1 MAEIKV
7 LPAVTSHTAGHR
19 RGWKKRRDEGG
30 VTLSHFRGG
39 KRGGGRVFEIVVV
52 TLVLLPSLQI
62 VREKERRKVKRRKKG
77 TG

>member
-52 TLVLLPSLQI
+52 TWCYFPLFRL
-62 VREKERRKVKRRKKG
+62 
-77 TG
+77 